1 MINLNNIS
9 VYQFTGNKTESSKQ
23 THKGYSSKDMP
34 NQLSMAKAFIQ
45 EKTIEEI
52 RNSAGMYTQ
61 SLEEAIKSENQTDN
75 SAYYRNQARK
85 GEDYFVPKLVNN
97 TKEFAKYCTG
107 GKRILN
113 EYVFPNTRWNY
124 ADIGVDEKELIKDV
138 AVIKSSLN
146 LRRSALKN
154 TGDIKYV
161 GGDLVLDSKSQIEDL
176 SSIKTIKGS
185 VVIATNQSLEEVIK
199 KLKKLQL
206 NLNAVRGTIITIPPK
221 ESRAAKQKT
230 SKAGK
235 LDCTA

>member
-1 MINLNNIS
+1 MQNI
-9 VYQFTGNKTESSKQ
+9 
-23 THKGYSSKDMP
+23 
-34 NQLSMAKAFIQ
+34 A
-45 EKTIEEI
+45 
-52 RNSAGMYTQ
+52 
-61 SLEEAIKSENQTDN
+61 
-75 SAYYRNQARK
+75 QA
-85 GEDYFVPKLVNN
+85 
-97 TKEFAKYCTG
+97 A
-107 GKRILN
+107 KRILN

-199 KLKKLQL
+199 
-206 NLNAVRGTIITIPPK
+206 N
-221 ESRAAKQKT
+221 
-230 SKAGK
+230 
-235 LDCTA
+235 